1 MTLSVVT
8 SVTDDDVF
16 VCDVCHQAS
25 DVRGEVAT
33 LTARLAEAHERRD
46 AAVAEQQRASD
57 ELQQHV
63 QRANDAQDKYV
74 NARRCPVPLLPPSTL
89 VK

>member
-1 MTLSVVT
+1 MTR
-8 SVTDDDVF
+8 
-16 VCDVCHQAS
+16 VCVVCHQAS
-25 DVRGEVAT
+25 GVRGEVAT

-74 NARRCPVPLLPPSTL
+74 RAASHALVATRNPLPPPTHS
-89 VK
+89 